1 MPLIHSKKFKQPII
15 MKNLL
20 TLCFLFLG
28 CSLIAQVTKTVHQT
42 FEIEEEV
49 VNVALDIYDEFVVEE
64 WAGNNIMVVTK
75 IELTSGAQHLLDFYV
90 KEGRYNLESSGE
102 DTALSLVSKDNV
114 RRGMKYKDLT
124 VYETVKMKLYI
135 PENFQLNG
143 DSQLVKKVEEVVE
156 NDQ

>member
-1 MPLIHSKKFKQPII
+1 
-15 MKNLL
+15 MKNLI

-28 CSLIAQVTKTVHQT
+28 ATLFGQVTKTIHQT

-49 VNVALDIYDEFVVEE
+49 ESVALDIFDKFEVEE

-75 IELTSGAQHLLDFYV
+75 VDLTSGAQHLLDFYV
-90 KEGRYNLESSGE
+90 NEGRYDVEASGEE

-114 RRGMKYKDLT
+114 RRGLKYKDLT
-124 VYETVKMKLYI
+124 VYEEITMKLYI

-143 DSQLVKKVEEVVE
+143 KSQLTKKAEESVVK
-156 NDQ
+156 NQ